1 MARFSPQD
9 LADHLK
15 DGLLSFPATAF
26 QDDLEVDEAAY
37 VEHIEWQSSYPVAGL
52 FAAGGTGEGFSLTVE
67 ENHRVTQLAVQASSP
82 EVPVLGSA
90 TGSTKSAIAN
100 AQGAEAAGAEG
111 VLLLPPYLTECDA
124 EGLYN
129 HAAAVC
135 ESTSLG
141 VIVYNRANA
150 IYSPEVI
157 ARLSERYP
165 NFIGFKDGTG
175 NIEHLAKIT
184 TLCGDRLFYLG
195 GLPTAE
201 TFALPLL
208 QMGMSTYSSAMF
220 NFIPDFALSFYADV
234 RAQDSAAV
242 KKKLSDF
249 VLPYLDIRDRAQ
261 GYGVSIVKGGL
272 KAVGRNAG
280 GVRPPLRNLSEQDI
294 ADLSDLLATSGAGS
308 YRLPVE
314 VKA

>member
-1 MARFSPQD
+1 MARFTPQD

-26 QDDLEVDEAAY
+26 TQDLQLDESAY
-37 VEHIEWQSSYPVAGL
+37 SEHIEWQSSYPVAGL
-52 FAAGGTGEGFSLTVE
+52 FAAGGTGEGFSLSIE
-67 ENHRVTQLAVQASSP
+67 ENHRVTALAVAAAHS

-90 TGSTKSAIAN
+90 TGSTGNAVAN
-100 AQGAEAAGAEG
+100 ARGAEEAGAEG
-111 VLLLPPYLTECDA
+111 ILLLPPYLTECDQ
-124 EGLYN
+124 EGLYQ

-135 ESTSLG
+135 EATSIG
-141 VIVYNRANA
+141 VIAYNRANA
-150 IYSPEVI
+150 IYSAETV
-157 ARLSERYP
+157 ARLAENYE

-175 NIEHLAKIT
+175 NIEHIAKIT

-220 NFIPDFALSFYADV
+220 NFIPDFALGFYADV
-234 RAQDSAAV
+234 RAQNHEAV
-242 KKKLSDF
+242 KRKLNDF
-249 VLPYLDIRDRAQ
+249 VLPYLDIRDR
-261 GYGVSIVKGGL
+261 GVGFGVSIVKGGL
-272 KAVGRNAG
+272 QAVGRNAG
-280 GVRPPLRNLSEQDI
+280 PVRPPLRNLSEQDI
-294 ADLSDLLATSGAGS
+294 ADLRDLLETSGAGS

-314 VKA
+314 VQA